1 MTAQT
6 TDREILDISLERQL
20 SLHDIR
26 LSDLE
31 AVRLLL
37 RGGSIVDWYRLNFKN
52 VEEIEA
58 FLRVNRHDPQDPVDE
73 ARLRVMLRAAASY
86 LERNFGYSFPSE
98 LVEPAHVTDPF
109 LLPGSGDPHEKL
121 ACMMLKVLHIINH
134 IDAYELLYQLPI
146 SDQQMFGMVEQQVTA
161 WVEQLEAEGIGIH
174 EYRASR
180 KTRDSL
186 VTKLL
191 SKRRTIAA
199 QVYDKL
205 RFRIV
210 TERRSE
216 LLPVLHHMTRHLVPF
231 NYVVPEE
238 SRNDILNFR
247 EMVESSP
254 RLRGKIAQL
263 QFDLRLEERVRP
275 VSQDGGGLQNP
286 STADD
291 YRVINFVVDFPLRVD
306 ALLAQLGEAA
316 PRELGRVV
324 FLQVEFQLFDRE
336 TWERNEASE
345 ANHDAYKRRQRRL
358 VLQRLVRGMPLFLRD
373 EEAEAPR
380 AGRDP
385 IATRMHQLAQA
396 LAMTAGDEREA
407 APAAEPG
414 PGDPG
419 PEEEG
424 P

>member
-6 TDREILDISLERQL
+6 IDLDLSLERQL
-20 SLHDIR
+20 ALHDIR
-26 LSDLE
+26 LADLE
-31 AVRLLL
+31 AIRLLL
-37 RGGSIVDWYRLNFKN
+37 RGGSIVDWYRLNFKT
-52 VEEIEA
+52 EEEVAA
-58 FLRVNRHDPQDPVDE
+58 FLRVNRFDPSDPVDD

-86 LERNFGYSFPSE
+86 LERNFGYSFPAD
-98 LVEPAHVTDPF
+98 LVEPQRVTEPF
-109 LLPGSGDPHEKL
+109 LLPGSGDPNEKL

-134 IDAYELLYQLPI
+134 IDAYELRYQLPM
-146 SDQQMFGMVEQQVTA
+146 SDQQMFGMVEQQVSA
-161 WVEQLEAEGIGIH
+161 WVETLRADNIGI
-174 EYRASR
+174 YSYKASR
-180 KTRDSL
+180 KSRDSL

-191 SKRRTIAA
+191 SKRRTLAA

-205 RFRIV
+205 RFRVV
-210 TERRSE
+210 TERRSD

-275 VSQDGGGLQNP
+275 VSIDEGGLQNP

-306 ALLAQLGEAA
+306 GVLAQLGDDA
-316 PRELGRVV
+316 PRDLGRTVL
-324 FLQVEFQLFDRE
+324 LQTEFQLFDRE
-336 TWERNEASE
+336 TWDRNETSE
-345 ANHDAYKRRQRRL
+345 ANHEAYKRRQKRL

-373 EEAEAPR
+373 EEPDEAPAER
-380 AGRDP
+380 GRDV

-396 LAMTAGDEREA
+396 IAMSAGDDATETGE
-407 APAAEPG
+407 PAAALS
-414 PGDPG
+414 D
-419 PEEEG
+419 EEER
-424 P
+424 